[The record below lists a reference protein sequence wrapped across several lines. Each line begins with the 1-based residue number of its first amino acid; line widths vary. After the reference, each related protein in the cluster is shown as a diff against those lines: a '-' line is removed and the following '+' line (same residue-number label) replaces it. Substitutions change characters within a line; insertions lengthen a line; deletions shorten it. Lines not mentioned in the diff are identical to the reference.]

1 MQRAASVD
9 AEHDIFRQV
18 SIFVDEEHDSFSRM
32 GFTIC
37 DRRTLTIEARDMSM
51 RLPIPEGGLQNMDI
65 FNISSAFGRVRI
77 PWLVTQLNNPFLE
90 GAAGPYV
97 AELATLYEANLDRVA
112 DLFIRAHQHTTPNR
126 PLQLHPVEAPL
137 PDDFC
142 VVCQHTSTSE
152 NWVSIEGCTRHR
164 FHRECVEGQ
173 FRGGNC
179 MLCRAPLRPQ
189 Q

>member
-1 MQRAASVD
+1 MQRAASTLVD

-18 SIFVDEEHDSFSRM
+18 SIFVDEEHDSFSRI
-32 GFTIC
+32 G
-37 DRRTLTIEARDMSM
+37 
-51 RLPIPEGGLQNMDI
+51 

>member
-37 DRRTLTIEARDMSM
+37 DRRTLTIEARDLSM
-51 RLPIPEGGLQNMDI
+51 RLPIPEGGLQNMDL
-65 FNISSAFGRVRI
+65 FNISSAFGRVRG
-77 PWLVTQLNNPFLE
+77 PWLVTQLNNPLFE

-97 AELATLYEANLDRVA
+97 AQLATLTM
-112 DLFIRAHQHTTPNR
+112 TTRDQVMVMINR
-126 PLQLHPVEAPL
+126 RRTTIHPPLQLHPVEAPL

-164 FHRECVEGQ
+164 FHRECVEGR
-173 FRGGNC
+173 FRGDNC